1 MLSANA
7 PARNN
12 RQKEPV
18 SVAAKY
24 QYESHGQVMQ
34 WSGRGRL
41 SLDLEQMLLNGTRLA
56 SLLITH
62 TQEDEDKA
70 KDRQIKLFVQKGK
83 NPELLK
89 APLDGFKPVSNT
101 IPSAAATE
109 KAKEAVKPA
118 PTAAKGMFAYE
129 DGAVKLHT
137 WNGKKAMPRH
147 FRIWLKTVRLLKASS
162 QMQQMKTLHR
172 QERLSTNY

>member
-12 RQKEPV
+12 RQEEPV

-41 SLDLEQMLLNGTRLA
+41 PLDLEQMLLNGTRLA

-62 TQEDEDKA
+62 AQEDEDKA

-89 APLDGFKPVSNT
+89 APLGGFKPVSNT
-101 IPSAAATE
+101 IPSAATE

-147 FRIWLKTVRLLKASS
+147 FRIWLKAVRLLKASS

>member
-41 SLDLEQMLLNGTRLA
+41 PLDLEQMLLNGTRLA

-70 KDRQIKLFVQKGK
+70 KNRQIKLFVQKGK

-89 APLDGFKPVSNT
+89 APLGGFKPVSNT
-101 IPSAAATE
+101 IPSAATE

-147 FRIWLKTVRLLKASS
+147 FRIWLKAVRRFLTDANIAQAREIEHKLLKD
-162 QMQQMKTLHR
+162 
-172 QERLSTNY
+172 

>member
-1 MLSANA
+1 
-7 PARNN
+7 
-12 RQKEPV
+12 
-18 SVAAKY
+18 
-24 QYESHGQVMQ
+24 
-34 WSGRGRL
+34 
-41 SLDLEQMLLNGTRLA
+41 MLLNGTRLA

-70 KDRQIKLFVQKGK
+70 KNRQIKLFVQKGK

-89 APLDGFKPVSNT
+89 APLGGFKPVSNT
-101 IPSAAATE
+101 IPSAATE

-147 FRIWLKTVRLLKASS
+147 FRIWLKAVRRFLTDANIAQAREIEHKLLKD
-162 QMQQMKTLHR
+162 
-172 QERLSTNY
+172 